1 MKKKVLSVLL
11 IGIMV
16 IMSFTACKGNK
27 TAENEETVSEP
38 TSTATSE
45 TGSDSTSETTVPNEF
60 STSPEQAEAYSAY
73 AETLKEKYE
82 GETLNVVSVSDPWV
96 ESMMEVATE
105 FEDLTGAT
113 INFSTLGYDAAYSK
127 ETLIGSQSSDEA
139 DLFVYDI
146 PWIGALGD
154 YLLPI
159 DDFINKNAAMMDY
172 EDFFSAAREASAWND
187 QVLGVPFAPYY
198 IMLTYN
204 TKMFKEAGVEVPTD
218 FDELK
223 SAAAVLTTDSVAG
236 IALNNQSG
244 TCVGQAYFEYIYNM
258 GGKPFES
265 VYPGSEDYYA
275 DMTPL
280 INSKESLE
288 VVKFFKDMLQYE
300 GDGALN
306 MAWNERFSSFA
317 SGKAAIMIPWITDIT
332 PLDDPEQSL
341 ITDSYA
347 TAPTVMAE
355 GIEQHTP
362 IGGYSLGVS
371 KFSKNQDLAKD
382 FLAWFTTPQTSY
394 KFATTGGLPARYSL
408 INDEAL
414 AAEYPY
420 YMTMQQIVD
429 TAFVAFRPQIPE
441 SFEIMDT
448 VGSYIGK
455 YLDGSMELGD
465 AMNTANS
472 EVTKIL
478 EAAGYNVKE

>member
-11 IGIMV
+11 IFTMV
-16 IMSFTACKGNK
+16 IISLTACKGSK
-27 TAENEETVSEP
+27 PVEKDEKASESAVN
-38 TSTATSE
+38 TTSE
-45 TGSDSTSETTVPNEF
+45 NGSDSTSETAALLDF
-60 STSPEQAEAYSAY
+60 STSPEQAEAYNAY
-73 AETLKEKYE
+73 VETLKEKYE
-82 GETLNVVSVSDPWV
+82 GQTLNVVSVSDPWI
-96 ESMMEVATE
+96 ESMMEAATE
-105 FEDLTGAT
+105 FEDLTGAD
-113 INFSTLGYDAAYSK
+113 INFSALGYDAAYSK

-159 DDFINKNAAMMDY
+159 DDFINKNAVMMDY
-172 EDFFSAAREASAWND
+172 DDFFSAAREASAWND

-204 TKMFKEAGVEVPTD
+204 TKMFKEAGVELPTN

-223 SAAAVLTTDSVAG
+223 TAAEALKTDSAAG

-265 VYPGSEDYYA
+265 VYPGSADYYA

-280 INSKESLE
+280 INSEESLE
-288 VVKFFKDMLQYE
+288 VAKFFKDMLQYE

-317 SGKAAIMIPWITDIT
+317 SGKAAVMIPWITDIM

-341 ITDSYA
+341 VTDSYA

-355 GIEQHTP
+355 GVKQHTP

-371 KFSKNQDLAKD
+371 KYSKNQDLAKD
-382 FLAWFTTPQTSY
+382 FLAWFTTPQISY

-408 INDEAL
+408 INNEAL
-414 AAEYPY
+414 AKEYSY
-420 YMTMQQIVD
+420 YATMQQIVD

-455 YLDGSMELGD
+455 YLDGSMELED

-478 EAAGYNVKE
+478 KAAGYNMKE

>member
-1 MKKKVLSVLL
+1 MKRKVLSVLL

-16 IMSFTACKGNK
+16 IMSFTACEGSRTSETEEAASQPATN
-27 TAENEETVSEP
+27 AASETVSESASE
-38 TSTATSE
+38 STASE
-45 TGSDSTSETTVPNEF
+45 EF
-60 STSPEQAEAYSAY
+60 STGSEQAEAYSAY
-73 AETLKEKYE
+73 VETLKDKYE
-82 GETLNVVSVSDPWV
+82 GQTLNVVSVSDPWV
-96 ESMMEVATE
+96 ESMMEVAAE
-105 FEDLTGAT
+105 FEDLTGAAV
-113 INFSTLGYDAAYSK
+113 NFSTLGYDAAYSK

-159 DDFINKNAAMMDY
+159 DDFINENATMIDY
-172 EDFFSAAREASAWND
+172 DDFFSVAREASAWND

-204 TKMFKEAGVEVPTD
+204 TKMLEEAGVEVPTN
-218 FDELK
+218 FDELT
-223 SAAAVLTTDSVAG
+223 SAAAALKTDSVAG

-265 VYPGSEDYYA
+265 VYPGSADYYA

-288 VVKFFKDMLQYE
+288 VVTLFKDMLQYE

-317 SGKAAIMIPWITDIT
+317 SGKAAIMSPWITDIM

-341 ITDSYA
+341 VADSYA

-355 GIEQHTP
+355 GVEQHTP

-408 INDEAL
+408 INNEEL
-414 AAEYPY
+414 LAEYPY
-420 YMTMQQIVD
+420 YTTMQQIVD

-448 VGSYIGK
+448 VGSYIGQ
-455 YLDGSMELGD
+455 YLDGSMELED

-472 EVTKIL
+472 EVAEIL
-478 EAAGYNVKE
+478 KAAGYNVKE